1 MNSPP
6 EAPRGSGPF
15 GLRVPPGDSSPGTPD
30 ALESL
35 NDPASWAPTA
45 SFLRM
50 AMAFIMA
57 ATVGAWAMLLLF
69 APGQTGRQFAAL
81 ALAAPIGAVWALAGR
96 GRVRAAYVVLGV
108 TMWVYVTAS
117 SSLFG
122 GVASTTVIIY
132 PLVIHLSGWLF
143 GVRVGAAVAGL
154 TVAATLGMAL
164 AQMLHWLPEPAPAP
178 PLLRWVIQCAVFVV
192 TAFLIAFYVRTYRQ
206 RLEKER
212 ELAHKLAQLNAE
224 LEQRVE
230 ARTEELRDSVAA
242 LESFSYSV
250 AHDLRTP
257 LRTIDG
263 YNSIVLLE
271 HGAHLPEDGR
281 DLLERSRSGA
291 RRMATLIDGLLAL
304 SSVSRARPAMVAVDM
319 QAIVG
324 GICER
329 IEARLDARIDERI
342 DQRPEARLDGD
353 ADRGK
358 QAARPRPPAA
368 RFQIDALP
376 DAVGDP
382 DLLTQVW
389 VNLIENAVK
398 FSAGVPDPLI
408 EIGCID
414 LDGAQFKA
422 VLGATPEGARGGL
435 ELRSED
441 GRPDAE
447 SAWQGAPV
455 YFVRD
460 HGIGFDMAYAGKLF
474 RVFERLHP
482 AGAFEGS
489 GLGLAI
495 VKRIVEHHRG
505 RIWAHSEPGKGSTTF
520 FFCLGQKRPERART
534 GQKE

>member
-1 MNSPP
+1 M
-6 EAPRGSGPF
+6 
-15 GLRVPPGDSSPGTPD
+15 PD

-35 NDPASWAPTA
+35 DDPVSWAPTA

-50 AMAFIMA
+50 AMAFIMVAIA
-57 ATVGAWAMLLLF
+57 AAWVMLVLLV
-69 APGQTGRQFAAL
+69 PGQTARQFATLAL
-81 ALAAPIGAVWALAGR
+81 ALPVGAAWVLAGR
-96 GRVRAAYVVLGV
+96 GRVRAAYVLLGV
-108 TMWVYVTAS
+108 TMWVYVTIS

-154 TVAATLGMAL
+154 TIATTFGLAL
-164 AQMLHWLPEPAPAP
+164 AQTLHWLPEPPLAP
-178 PLLRWVIQCAVFVV
+178 PLLRWVIQCVVFVV
-192 TAFLIAFYVRTYRQ
+192 TAFLIAFYVRTYRE

-212 ELAHKLAQLNAE
+212 ELAHQLAELNAE

-271 HGAHLPEDGR
+271 HGAQLPEDGR

-329 IEARLDARIDERI
+329 IEARFDTRLQAQLGGGAADGAGSVWADAAAGGAGGEAGGEMGDE
-342 DQRPEARLDGD
+342 AG
-353 ADRGK
+353 AASAA
-358 QAARPRPPAA
+358 AARRLPAA

-376 DAVGDP
+376 EAVGDP

-414 LDGAQFKA
+414 LDGAQFKSVPGMA
-422 VLGATPEGARGGL
+422 GAGGESPAGAQG
-435 ELRSED
+435 
-441 GRPDAE
+441 
-447 SAWQGAPV
+447 AWQGGPV

-482 AGAFEGS
+482 VGAFEGS

-505 RIWAHSEPGKGSTTF
+505 RVWAHSEPGKGSTTF
-520 FFCLGQKRPERART
+520 YFCLGSRKPERGTA
-534 GQKE
+534 QA